1 MVRDLH
7 DVATGMRRS
16 KAVFQ
21 SHHEAMEQTVVDMM
35 KEYSGI
41 IHTLPIL
48 VRLHEEAMEVY
59 NTSKEKD
66 SVGGGGRGEEGG
78 RGRA

>member
-1 MVRDLH
+1 MVKDLH
-7 DVATGMRRS
+7 DVATGMRRTRTVYQTHHDS
-16 KAVFQ
+16 MQQ
-21 SHHEAMEQTVVDMM
+21 SVVDML

-48 VRLHEEAMEVY
+48 VRLHEEAMEAY

-66 SVGGGGRGEEGG
+66 SVCGGEYSREYG
-78 RGRA
+78 